1 MWQSEFTPENWCLE
15 DNPFLLGRPI
25 FRCELSVFREWVWF
39 PQHPVLLAS
48 KVRWKTQWLD
58 FRVFKIWDVN
68 LVPKRSLQMFATCP
82 TSPRGAIKL
91 SPRIKRQSEEIRV
104 ALWPLLSCPVP
115 YAQLM
120 YDVWSGN
127 NIYTNTHKYSSMY
140 VYIYIPRTQTT
151 LVLIAKDLVLG
162 GLTFKNR
169 GHWGSIQKYV
179 HKYTPIHV
187 RWIIVK
193 VTTEKRLK

>member
-1 MWQSEFTPENWCLE
+1 
-15 DNPFLLGRPI
+15 
-25 FRCELSVFREWVWF
+25 
-39 PQHPVLLAS
+39 
-48 KVRWKTQWLD
+48 
-58 FRVFKIWDVN
+58 
-68 LVPKRSLQMFATCP
+68 MFATCP

-91 SPRIKRQSEEIRV
+91 SPRIKHQSGEIRV

-127 NIYTNTHKYSSMY
+127 NTYTNIQVCVYI
-140 VYIYIPRTQTT
+140 YIYIPRTQTT

-179 HKYTPIHV
+179 DKYTPIHV
-187 RWIIVK
+187 R
-193 VTTEKRLK
+193 